1 MKKPFYVAVLLLL
14 SSCVPGAI
22 NLGNLDISC
31 IGVNVINNTSP
42 LGVRIQ
48 QVQRNSPAEIATL
61 RVNDVIVQFGN
72 YSVQSGDEFVNS
84 VRSYRSGDKVIVKHF
99 RDRFLIDS
107 TYQSPI
113 TVGALRSGACVPK

>member
-1 MKKPFYVAVLLLL
+1 MKKPFHVAVLLLL

-84 VRSYRSGDKVIVKHF
+84 VRSYRPGDKVIVKHF

-107 TYQSPI
+107 TYQSLI
-113 TVGALRSGACVPK
+113 TVGALRSGVCVPK